1 MKALSNYKICL
12 LLLLA
17 ASQSLSF
24 IDRVNLSV
32 VLPELIKEHS
42 YTPSSAGLLMSLLNF
57 FYVGA
62 IIFAGPLTDRVG
74 ATRTFPL
81 AVAGWSFATALCAV
95 TVQFWPLAA
104 LRALVG
110 IGESPNIPAGSQV
123 IKHNFDK
130 TERAFAV
137 SAQFSG
143 TKIGLAVGIPLSSF
157 LLATFGRPWVFIV
170 TGLLGAFWAV
180 AWLLIYKKPSGET
193 TADAVRAQSNLRWS
207 SLLKVR
213 SVWGMLLGQAG
224 YLYVYY
230 VFASW
235 LPGYLALKHNLP
247 VLSTGFLAMLPFV
260 SGIAF
265 TIFGGWA
272 GDRLIAK
279 GYTISRVRKSFAVGG
294 IFGATIFTVA
304 VALSQ
309 ETWVAVVAMT
319 AAVSMISLT
328 TASANAMPI
337 DVAPPHLVSSCA
349 SIQNVGGNLGGAL
362 APLIT
367 GLLISHTGGFMV
379 PLLFTALV
387 GLVLGCGGYGL
398 IVKSLDREINMSDF
412 TFDTQSARSFSPV
425 LAKVGPTVAS
435 SE

>member
-1 MKALSNYKICL
+1 
-12 LLLLA
+12 
-17 ASQSLSF
+17 
-24 IDRVNLSV
+24 
-32 VLPELIKEHS
+32 
-42 YTPSSAGLLMSLLNF
+42 
-57 FYVGA
+57 
-62 IIFAGPLTDRVG
+62 
-74 ATRTFPL
+74 
-81 AVAGWSFATALCAV
+81 V